1 MIRTL
6 LLAVARRPL
15 SWLLVLALTAMASAS
30 GCAKGTY
37 LEVRVTGR
45 DLPAIHGIRMVLTLR
60 PASDKPLKAVDVLRD
75 DKGGVIK
82 LPATMAFSLDD
93 DTGGLHIEATAL
105 GVDDAAVATGS
116 ALTTIMRD
124 KTWTVPIDLQGL

>member
-1 MIRTL
+1 MSALL
-6 LLAVARRPL
+6 LLA
-15 SWLLVLALTAMASAS
+15 LAAATGAV

-45 DLPAIHGIRMVLTLR
+45 DLPAIHGIRMELTLR
-60 PASDKPLKAVDVLRD
+60 PASDKPLKAVDVLRA

-93 DTGGLHIEATAL
+93 DVGGLQLQATAL
-105 GVDDAAVATGS
+105 GIDDAPVATGS

-124 KTWTVPIDLQGL
+124 KTWTVPIDLQAL